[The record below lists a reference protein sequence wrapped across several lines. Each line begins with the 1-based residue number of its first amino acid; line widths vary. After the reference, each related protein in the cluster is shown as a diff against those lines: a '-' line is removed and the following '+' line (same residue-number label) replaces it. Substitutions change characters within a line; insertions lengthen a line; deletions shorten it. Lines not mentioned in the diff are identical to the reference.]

1 MFKCHFDCF
10 GIGLYGIGYFGL
22 GYFGQGGEKTVFFD
36 KKQTNMFF
44 FSKNTVFFM
53 FFMFF
58 IFFLISTMNLVKN
71 NA

>member
-1 MFKCHFDCF
+1 MPLPEEGFLCLETALEARNGF
-10 GIGLYGIGYFGL
+10 LTSL
-22 GYFGQGGEKTVFFD
+22 QGGEKTVFFD
-36 KKQTNMFF
+36 KKQTNMF